1 MATIERSVLKIDRP
15 EIQQGTTPK
24 HRVRPL
30 TPAAS
35 GGPDAGLAN
44 PNRSHSTPE
53 AWRLLRNLLLGPRRW
68 RRQQVKHLCNDI
80 DAVNGLSVLLV

>member
-1 MATIERSVLKIDRP
+1 MATIERSVLKIDQP
-15 EIQQGTTPK
+15 EIQQGTTPQ

-53 AWRLLRNLLLGPRRW
+53 ALILLSDMVLGPSRR

-80 DAVNGLSVLLV
+80 DAVNGPSVLLV